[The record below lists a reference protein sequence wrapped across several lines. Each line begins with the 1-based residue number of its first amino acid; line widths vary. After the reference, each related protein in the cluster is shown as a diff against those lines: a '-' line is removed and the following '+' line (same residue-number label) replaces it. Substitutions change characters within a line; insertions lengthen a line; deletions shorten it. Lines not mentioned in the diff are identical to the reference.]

1 MNWGDVKRH
10 LLWPGILI
18 FVQGVLNRLRP
29 ARWSGARLLALIVA
43 LFGTY
48 GVISSVGDIARSAPP
63 SLRLVANPV
72 FGHPER
78 PEPAQAMVQLAR
90 GYPGN
95 FGTAVFFSLF
105 VVLLGANFFHV
116 LRNLYPHARLR
127 ALLAGLFLAGAVL
140 CGFIVVLTVLK
151 ISEFTLQA
159 AAAGGEPEAWLR
171 GGINFMFQLHVI
183 FASTFFLCLGWG
195 WVLMAWAA
203 SAVRSE
209 IRWFRLAALV
219 LLLAGFAEITAV
231 LDRAWLPVYGARAPA
246 LAVFLSR
253 EAFQNTALVWGL
265 LASGV
270 LGWLGVAE
278 RPDSTVAN
286 TMLRSRQTTG

>member
-1 MNWGDVKRH
+1 MNSGDVKRG
-10 LLWPGILI
+10 LPWRGILI
-18 FVQGVLNRLRP
+18 SVQNVLHRLRLIH
-29 ARWSGARLLALIVA
+29 WSGPRVLALIVA

-63 SLRLVANPV
+63 SLRLVPNPV

-78 PEPAQAMVQLAR
+78 PEPAQAMAQLAR

-116 LRNLYPHARLR
+116 LRNLYPHAALR

-151 ISEFTLQA
+151 ISEFAVQA
-159 AAAGGEPEAWLR
+159 AAVGGEPQAWLR

-195 WVLMAWAA
+195 WVLMGWAA
-203 SAVRSE
+203 SAVRPE
-209 IRWFRLAALV
+209 IRWFRSAALV
-219 LLLAGFAEITAV
+219 LLLAGCAEITAV
-231 LDRAWLPVYGARAPA
+231 LDRAWLPAYGPKAPA

-278 RPDSTVAN
+278 RPATRVAN
-286 TMLRSRQTTG
+286 TAM

>member
-1 MNWGDVKRH
+1 VNSGDVKRG
-10 LLWPGILI
+10 LPWRGVQI
-18 FVQGVLNRLRP
+18 FVQNALHRLRLLH
-29 ARWSGARLLALIVA
+29 WSGARVVALVVA
-43 LFGTY
+43 LFGAY
-48 GVISSVGDIARSAPP
+48 GVISSTGEIARSAPP
-63 SLRLVANPV
+63 SLRLVPNPV

-116 LRNLYPHARLR
+116 LRNLYPHAPLR
-127 ALLAGLFLAGAVL
+127 ALLSGLFLAGAVL

-171 GGINFMFQLHVI
+171 GGVNFMFQLHVI
-183 FASTFFLCLGWG
+183 FASTFFLCLGFG
-195 WVLMAWAA
+195 WVLMGWAAWAVP
-203 SAVRSE
+203 SQ
-209 IRWFRLAALV
+209 IRWMRSFAVV

-231 LDRAWLPVYGARAPA
+231 LDRAWLPAYGPKAPA

-265 LASGV
+265 LVSGV
-270 LGWLGVAE
+270 LGWLGVGDASWKLSSASAHH
-278 RPDSTVAN
+278 P
-286 TMLRSRQTTG
+286 